1 MTWTTV
7 ALIAIAA
14 VVALG
19 LIVATAWVL
28 IARAAVKNFERA
40 RERSDEAFHSF
51 YHNGRF

>member
-19 LIVATAWVL
+19 LIAATAWVL

-40 RERSDEAFHSF
+40 SKRMDEEFHNF
-51 YHNGRF
+51 PRTRRF